1 MNDPVNLQTNLKE
14 ALLTAFNKYKEK
26 TAIRTNKEDISYS
39 TLYKRSCIIANY
51 ISKKKYQKVGGDRGG
66 ITVPVHILF
75 PL

>member
-51 ISKKKYQKVGGDRGG
+51 ISKKSTRR
-66 ITVPVHILF
+66 
-75 PL
+75 